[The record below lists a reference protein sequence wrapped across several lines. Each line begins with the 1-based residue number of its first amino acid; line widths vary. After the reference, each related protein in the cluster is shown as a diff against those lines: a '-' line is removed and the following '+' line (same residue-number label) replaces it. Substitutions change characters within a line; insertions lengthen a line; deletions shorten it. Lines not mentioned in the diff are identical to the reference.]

1 MAEVKV
7 GSYFSENSKAAFK
20 NDPPGAWMP
29 NLPDGCIRLSSGYPD
44 PALIPAEE
52 IKAAVA
58 RLLDEEHD
66 LPLHYL
72 GSPRVTRLKQQIQRR
87 LAERGVFVV
96 EEQLLITSGACQAID
111 LIARILLDDQAVVA
125 VESPTY
131 MEALEIFQNY
141 TKQIISIPI
150 DEQGIRTDRLKEMLV
165 ERKRSG
171 LTLPRFLYTIPTY
184 QNPTGTTTSTKRRKH
199 LLELSSEFD
208 FLILEDDA
216 YGELSFDKNPPPI
229 KSFDECGRVLH
240 VGSLSK
246 VVAPGMRI
254 GWIAGDS
261 EFIKASEWFKK
272 DLDHPFSQSTM
283 AVYLE
288 NTNFEKR
295 LHLLKDVYRAKCAVL
310 LRAMEQF
317 LPDPVSW
324 YVPAGGYFVWVRIPG
339 VDTSEL
345 LPQALAE
352 GVSYVPGKYFFVNQS
367 DGTEFLRLSFSY
379 ANEKE
384 IIDGIQRLGRV
395 IAPFLNGLPD
405 REVNDTNAPTP

>member
-1 MAEVKV
+1 MVEVNV
-7 GSYFSENSKAAFK
+7 GSYFSENSKTALK

-72 GSPRVTRLKQQIQRR
+72 GSPRMARLKQQIQKR
-87 LAERGVFVV
+87 LAERGICVV

-111 LIARILLDDQAVVA
+111 LIARILLDEKAVVA

-150 DEQGIRTDRLKEMLV
+150 DEKGIQTDRLKEMLD
-165 ERKRSG
+165 ERKRKS
-171 LTLPRFLYTIPTY
+171 LTLPRFLYTIPTF
-184 QNPTGTTTSTKRRKH
+184 QNPTGTTMNTERREH
-199 LLELSSEFD
+199 LLELSAEFD

-229 KSFDECGRVLH
+229 KSLDKSGRVLH

-254 GWIAGDS
+254 GWITGDS
-261 EFIKASEWFKK
+261 AFIKALEWFKK

-288 NTNFEKR
+288 NANFEKW
-295 LHLLKDVYRAKCAVL
+295 LHLLKDLYRAKCTVL
-310 LRAMEQF
+310 LRAMGQF
-317 LPDPVSW
+317 LPESVSW
-324 YVPAGGYFVWVRIPG
+324 YVPDGGYFVWVRIPG
-339 VDTSEL
+339 VDTSQL
-345 LPQALAE
+345 LSQALAE
-352 GVSYVPGKYFFVNQS
+352 GVSFVPGKYFFLDQK
-367 DGTEFLRLSFSY
+367 DGSEFLRLSFSY

-384 IIDGIQRLGRV
+384 IMEGIQRLGKV
-395 IAPFLNGLPD
+395 IAP
-405 REVNDTNAPTP
+405 